1 MQMNASVRNP
11 VKPKVAHQQT
21 VKFEHKADPNALRV
35 KWTLVLL
42 VMALLIGL
50 VVSVGIGPMNVTMI
64 DSLSVILANIG
75 LVDSHASIAV
85 QSVIESI
92 RLPRS
97 ILGMMVG
104 ASLAVC
110 GAAMQGLFR
119 NPLADPGLIGVTGGA
134 SLAAVT
140 LIVLGGT
147 SFRFLYD
154 ALGSYTLIIAAFL
167 GAFVTTLLVSKIATT
182 KFGTSVTSML
192 LAGIAIGIVTGA
204 GVGVL
209 TYMADDSQL
218 RTLTFWA
225 MGSLGGATWPIVLA
239 ASSLIIIPLLCM
251 PLHAKN
257 LNALLLGESEARHL
271 GIDVEKV
278 KKQIILLTAI
288 GVGAAVAVS
297 GMIGFVGLIVPH
309 IVRLILG
316 PDHRYLLLASALLGA
331 LFLLVADMIS
341 RTIIAPAELPIGL
354 ITTIIGGPFFIA
366 MVIYRTKS
374 HGL

>member
-1 MQMNASVRNP
+1 MTEIEIHKLSYRELKVRWSL
-11 VKPKVAHQQT
+11 AILSI
-21 VKFEHKADPNALRV
+21 A
-35 KWTLVLL
+35 
-42 VMALLIGL
+42 L
-50 VVSVGIGPMNVTMI
+50 VVSLILSVGIGPMQISMKE
-64 DSLSVILANIG
+64 SLAVVLANTG
-75 LVDSHASIAV
+75 LVDSQASLAV
-85 QSVIESI
+85 TSIIESI

-97 ILGMMVG
+97 LLAMLVG
-104 ASLAVC
+104 AALAVC

-147 SFRFLYD
+147 SFSFLYD
-154 ALGSYTLIIAAFL
+154 IFGPYTLMMAAFG
-167 GAFVTTLLVSKIATT
+167 GAFVTTMLVSKVATT
-182 KFGTSVTSML
+182 QFGTSITSML

-204 GVGVL
+204 GVGIL
-209 TYMADDSQL
+209 TFMADDGQL

-225 MGSLGGATWPIVLA
+225 MGSLGGATWNTVLA
-239 ASSLIIIPLLCM
+239 AGSLIALPLICL
-251 PLHAKN
+251 PRHAKN

-271 GIDVEKV
+271 GIDVERV
-278 KKQIILLTAI
+278 KRRIILLTAVA
-288 GVGAAVAVS
+288 VGASVAVS

-309 IVRLILG
+309 IVRLTLG
-316 PDHRYLLLASALLGA
+316 PDHRYLLVASAFLGA

-366 MVIYRTKS
+366 MVVYRARS
-374 HGL
+374 NAL